1 MVLNLNKTKISLF
14 IKAQSAESGPPLGT
28 ILGNLGVNT
37 VKFCKDFNE
46 YTKELPNYFKL
57 YVNIFINE
65 NKSFTYNLSLPSV
78 GYLLYLLKKS
88 KDITLNN
95 GTIIQNY
102 FITIEDLFK
111 LAKFKHPNLD
121 WHKSI
126 PIIMGT
132 LHSANIFVEQI
143 NI

>member
-1 MVLNLNKTKISLF
+1 MVLNFNKTKISLF

-37 VKFCKDFNE
+37 VKFCKDFND

-65 NKSFTYNLSLPSV
+65 NKSFTYNLKLPSV

-121 WHKSI
+121 
-126 PIIMGT
+126 
-132 LHSANIFVEQI
+132 
-143 NI
+143 